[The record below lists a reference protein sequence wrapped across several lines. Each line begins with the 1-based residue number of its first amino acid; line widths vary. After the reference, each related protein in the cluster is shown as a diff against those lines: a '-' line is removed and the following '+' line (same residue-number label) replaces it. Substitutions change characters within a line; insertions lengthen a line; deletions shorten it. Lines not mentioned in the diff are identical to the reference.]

1 MEASYTINNLP
12 LFGGVLIVL
21 LVLLTSGGEFF
32 SFLGAG
38 GALPKGGYRYYIGS
52 RTVLY
57 ILPQKTRCR
66 VYILE
71 GQPPAGKGFRVYKKR
86 TTMHIVVPTGS
97 SAQAEIL
104 LERAYKQ

>member
-1 MEASYTINNLP
+1 MDYTINNLP

-38 GALPKGGYRYYIGS
+38 GAGLPKGGYRYYIGS
-52 RTVLY
+52 STVLY
-57 ILPQKTRCR
+57 ILPQKTRSRCR

-71 GQPPAGKGFRVYKKR
+71 GLPPEGFRVHKNR

>member
-1 MEASYTINNLP
+1 MDYTINNLP

-38 GALPKGGYRYYIGS
+38 VPKGGYRYYIGS
-52 RTVLY
+52 STVLY
-57 ILPQKTRCR
+57 ILPQKTKCK

-71 GQPPAGKGFRVYKKR
+71 GPPPEGFRVHKNRVHKNR
-86 TTMHIVVPTGS
+86 TTVHIVVPTGS

>member
-57 ILPQKTRCR
+57 ILPQKTRCSR

-71 GQPPAGKGFRVYKKR
+71 GLPPEGFRVYKKR

>member
-1 MEASYTINNLP
+1 MDYTINNLP

-38 GALPKGGYRYYIGS
+38 GADLLPKGGYRYYMGS
-52 RTVLY
+52 STVLY
-57 ILPQKTRCR
+57 ILPQKTSCVV

-71 GQPPAGKGFRVYKKR
+71 GKPPAGFKVHQKR
-86 TTMHIVVPTGS
+86 TTKYIIVSACCST
-97 SAQAEIL
+97 AQAEL
-104 LERAYKQ
+104 VLEAAYKQ

>member
-12 LFGGVLIVL
+12 LFGGILIFL
-21 LVLLTSGGEFF
+21 LVLFTSGGEFF
-32 SFLGAG
+32 SFLGVG
-38 GALPKGGYRYYIGS
+38 GAGLPKEGGYRYYIGS
-52 RTVLY
+52 STVLY
-57 ILPQKTRCR
+57 ILPQKTSCI

-71 GQPPAGKGFRVYKKR
+71 GDPPEGFRVHQKR

>member
-1 MEASYTINNLP
+1 MDYTINNLP

-38 GALPKGGYRYYIGS
+38 GADLLPKGGYRYYMGS
-52 RTVLY
+52 STVLY
-57 ILPQKTRCR
+57 ILPRKTNCI

-71 GQPPAGKGFRVYKKR
+71 GDPPEGFRVYKKR

>member
-1 MEASYTINNLP
+1 MDYTINNLP

-38 GALPKGGYRYYIGS
+38 VPKGGYRYYIGS
-52 RTVLY
+52 STVLY
-57 ILPQKTRCR
+57 ILPRKTSCI

-71 GQPPAGKGFRVYKKR
+71 GNPPEGFEVHQNQKR

>member
-1 MEASYTINNLP
+1 MDYTINNLP

-32 SFLGAG
+32 SFLGVG
-38 GALPKGGYRYYIGS
+38 GAGAGLQKGGYRYYIGS
-52 RTVLY
+52 STVLY
-57 ILPQKTRCR
+57 ILPRKTSCL

-71 GQPPAGKGFRVYKKR
+71 GNPPEGFRVHKNR
-86 TTMHIVVPTGS
+86 TTVHIVVPTGS

>member
-1 MEASYTINNLP
+1 MDYTINNLP

-38 GALPKGGYRYYIGS
+38 LPKGGYRYYIGS
-52 RTVLY
+52 STVLY
-57 ILPQKTRCR
+57 ILPRKTSCI

-71 GQPPAGKGFRVYKKR
+71 GAPPEGFRVYKKR